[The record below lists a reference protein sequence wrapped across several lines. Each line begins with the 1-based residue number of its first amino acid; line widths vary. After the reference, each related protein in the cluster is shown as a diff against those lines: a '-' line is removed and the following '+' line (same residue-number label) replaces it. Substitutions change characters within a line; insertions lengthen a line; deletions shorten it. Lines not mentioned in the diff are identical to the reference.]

1 MKIIAWCWDN
11 RMTWDNEPEKISSK
25 MAVSTEPFK
34 YHKKPESFL
43 IGFKRQVDYFAS
55 IGITKVIIFGF
66 LRDAH
71 DGVRSAVELCKYAS
85 DKGVAIIPG
94 VGLCSYG
101 GFYFEGNHEFN
112 LQSYLREHPERAS
125 VAIHCISRKEEL
137 PTLDP
142 TLKANQEWWMRGM
155 EWMLETFEIGGIN
168 FEMGDHLANTSK
180 AAQQARDA
188 LAIRCQES
196 LKDIVIATKSIIA
209 RGLEIIPNGLFI
221 NSTYN
226 GYGNMIGFPEM
237 PYVSKLPDNTVW
249 QYTADATVNI
259 AGFPDSLLG
268 GVPHRIYNYLHWFN
282 SSTNSNNR
290 DYVPEIAR
298 TFPGFHKLN
307 TEFVG
312 GYGEISAI
320 NNPLADRNYRAMIA
334 WAQDAS
340 MDVEKF
346 EITRK

>member
-1 MKIIAWCWDN
+1 MEIIAWCWDN
-11 RMTWDNEPEKISSK
+11 RMTWDDEPEKISSK
-25 MAVSTEPFK
+25 MAVSTEPFR
-34 YHKKPESFL
+34 YHKQPESFL

-71 DGVRSAVELCKYAS
+71 GGIKPAVELCKYAS

-125 VAIHCISRKEEL
+125 VAMHCINKKEES

-142 TLKANQEWWMRGM
+142 TLQANQKWWMRGM

-180 AAQQARDA
+180 TAQQARYA
-188 LAIRCQES
+188 LNISCQES
-196 LKDIVIATKSIIA
+196 LKDIVIATRPLIT
-209 RGLEIIPNGLFI
+209 RGLEIRPKGLFI

-226 GYGNMIGFPEM
+226 GYGKTEGFPKM
-237 PYVSKLPDNTVW
+237 PYVAELPDNTVW
-249 QYTADATVNI
+249 QYTADRTADI
-259 AGFPDSLLG
+259 AGFPDSLQG
-268 GVPHRIYNYLHWFN
+268 GTPHRIYSYLHWFN
-282 SSTNSNNR
+282 SSTNSINK

-298 TFPGFHKLN
+298 VFPGFHKLN
-307 TEFVG
+307 MEFVG

-320 NNPLADRNYRAMIA
+320 NNSLADRNYRAMLA

-340 MDVEKF
+340 MNIDKF
-346 EITRK
+346 ETAAK

>member
-1 MKIIAWCWDN
+1 
-11 RMTWDNEPEKISSK
+11 

-55 IGITKVIIFGF
+55 IGISKVIIWGF

-71 DGVRSAVELCKYAS
+71 GGIKSAVELCKYAA

-101 GFYFEGNHEFN
+101 GFYFEGDHEFN
-112 LQSYLREHPERAS
+112 IQSYLRQHPERAS
-125 VAIHCISRKEEL
+125 VAIHCVNKREEA

-142 TLKANQEWWMRGM
+142 TLKANQEWWLKGL

-168 FEMGDHLANTSK
+168 FEMGDHLANISQT
-180 AAQQARDA
+180 AQQARDN
-188 LAIRCQES
+188 LNIVCQES
-196 LKDIVIATKSIIA
+196 IKDIIIATSPIIK
-209 RGLEIIPNGLFI
+209 RGLEIIPDGLFI

-226 GYGNMIGFPEM
+226 GYGKTDGFPEM
-237 PYVSKLPDNTVW
+237 PYIAKLPDKTVW
-249 QYTADATVNI
+249 QYTADRTADI
-259 AGFPDSLLG
+259 EGFPKALQG
-268 GVPHRIYNYLHWFN
+268 GELQRIYSYLHWFSSANN
-282 SSTNSNNR
+282 SADK

-298 TFPGFHKLN
+298 TFPGFHELN
-307 TEFVG
+307 MEFAG

-320 NNPLADRNYRAMIA
+320 NNPLADRNYRAMAA
-334 WAQDAS
+334 WAGDAS
-340 MDVEKF
+340 MTLEKF
-346 EITRK
+346 QKGLQK